1 MQVHANLHKSEC
13 MALNKMCSAIL
24 VPINWRRS
32 KNFNT
37 CSSRGSSIK
46 CNPITCL
53 HHNKSKSYIQNPETQ
68 NNKFETKLSRSAR
81 DCCAILGIWESRRAS
96 LQAVTSKWH
105 NLSSLTKWIR
115 VLPGENWFSAIKTA
129 KARPKRFVLP
139 VFDTSRAKNENPLYK
154 GHPEG
159 VMWRGQRGWYLT
171 LSSCLSNNIS
181 YIWALKWSWD
191 DLWGLDEKYWSDD
204 GQTEGW
210 TDGQNF
216 SL

>member
-1 MQVHANLHKSEC
+1 MQTSFLAEGPDYPRARRLLGLSGPNAKVCKNMQVHANLHKSEC

-105 NLSSLTKWIR
+105 NLSSLTK
-115 VLPGENWFSAIKTA
+115 
-129 KARPKRFVLP
+129 
-139 VFDTSRAKNENPLYK
+139 
-154 GHPEG
+154 
-159 VMWRGQRGWYLT
+159 
-171 LSSCLSNNIS
+171 
-181 YIWALKWSWD
+181 
-191 DLWGLDEKYWSDD
+191 
-204 GQTEGW
+204 
-210 TDGQNF
+210 
-216 SL
+216 